1 MAYTLKSVRYMDKPR
16 HILLQNS
23 NGPCPLLA
31 AANALLLQGTLSL
44 PPQAIR
50 SNVASISDVVNM
62 LAERALKGQGGGTI
76 GSSSEGKRDE
86 SSSSSSSL
94 ISLQDDNRQYHIHE
108 VMTLFPSLQYGMD
121 VNPKFQM
128 GPTGYEYTMG
138 LSVFDLMGVE
148 LVHGW
153 LVDEQ
158 DIEVASIIGSRS
170 YNELVEMM
178 IRGNEA
184 KEEMEKLVLQMDQ
197 LKKDNGERGEE
208 EKEQEIIMKEEN
220 AQESSVVEQE
230 LMILQSKL
238 DEMTEVYHHGQVI
251 GHFLSNTST
260 QLTYTGLM
268 ELHNHVKEGSMCVF
282 FRNNHFAT
290 MTKHSGILYLL
301 VTDLGY
307 ANVPEVMWE
316 KLDDINGDT
325 EYADE
330 KFART
335 QPRNDISAALGPTL
349 TPEQMLA
356 QSSVAEADYQL
367 ALQLSRNERAIDE
380 QEGKMIAAATE
391 ASLHVYNMEQ
401 HGIAGGGT
409 TVNDTATADM
419 DEEYQADVARAAMAA
434 AREEEDRMVAMQL
447 QAQFEEDAARENRLA
462 GQQTGRDQNRPQ
474 AQNQQGMMNRR
485 QKKEKGG
492 GCIIS

>member
-1 MAYTLKSVRYMDKPR
+1 
-16 HILLQNS
+16 
-23 NGPCPLLA
+23 
-31 AANALLLQGTLSL
+31 
-44 PPQAIR
+44 
-50 SNVASISDVVNM
+50 M
-62 LAERALKGQGGGTI
+62 LADKALKGQ
-76 GSSSEGKRDE
+76 SEGTANT
-86 SSSSSSSL
+86 STPSLLSSSL
-94 ISLQDDNRQYHIHE
+94 QEDDNRQYHIDE
-108 VMTLFPSLQYGMD
+108 VMKLFPSLQYGMD

-138 LSVFDLMGVE
+138 LAMFDLMGVE

-153 LVDEQ
+153 LVEDEE
-158 DIEVASIIGSRS
+158 DVEVAKIIGSRS
-170 YNELVEMM
+170 YNELVEKM

-184 KEEMEKLVLQMDQ
+184 KEEMDSLMMQMDS
-197 LKKDNGERGEE
+197 LLNKGENMTLVDKQVVSESVPGQSIM
-208 EKEQEIIMKEEN
+208 EQERILLQAKLEE
-220 AQESSVVEQE
+220 
-230 LMILQSKL
+230 L
-238 DEMTEVYHHGQVI
+238 TEVYHHGQVI
-251 GHFLSNTST
+251 GHFLSSTST

-290 MTKHSGILYLL
+290 MTKHGGILYLL

-330 KFART
+330 NFCKT
-335 QPRNDISAALGPTL
+335 QPRGDMSAAPGPTL
-349 TPEQMLA
+349 SPEQMLA

-391 ASLHVYNMEQ
+391 ASLHAYNMEQ
-401 HGIAGGGT
+401 QGLAFHDDAQNGGVDGAA
-409 TVNDTATADM
+409 VSI
-419 DEEYQADVARAAMAA
+419 DESLLVDAEYQADVARASLAA

-447 QAQFEEDAARENRLA
+447 QAQFEEDAAREQVA
-462 GQQTGRDQNRPQ
+462 QQQQPPQNRAQ
-474 AQNQQGMMNRR
+474 ALGRR
-485 QKKEKGG
+485 QKKKGE
-492 GCIIS
+492 GCIIC